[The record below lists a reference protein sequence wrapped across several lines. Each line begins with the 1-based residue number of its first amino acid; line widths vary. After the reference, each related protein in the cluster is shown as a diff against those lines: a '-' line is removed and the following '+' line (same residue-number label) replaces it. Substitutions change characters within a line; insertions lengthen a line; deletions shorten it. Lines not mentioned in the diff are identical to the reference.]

1 MNLYPILLT
10 PIYKEMVWGGARLN
24 TIFSREIPSDKTGE
38 SWDISCRPNEMGI
51 IENGMYKGSTFAEYI
66 GLDKTKIL
74 GTTLADRED
83 FPLLIKL
90 IDANDALSI
99 QVHPGGDNGKS
110 EMWYI
115 LKAPHDGQLII
126 GLKSGTTKED
136 LAAAYQNGTVM
147 EHLNRLTVKEG
158 DIIDIPAGLVHALTP
173 GVMVAEV
180 QQNSDTTYRL
190 YDYGRLG
197 LDGKP
202 RPLHVQEALDA
213 SDFTDSIPK
222 QVAIGNTIKKGEN
235 ALTYSICNP
244 YFAIIKYSLAT
255 PIEEASNPAAFSIF
269 TCVEGSA
276 VISTPSATVEIP
288 TGRSVFIPA
297 AMGQYTITPTEKAV
311 LLKSAVQ
318 L

>member
-10 PIYKEMVWGGARLN
+10 SIYKEMIWG
-24 TIFSREIPSDKTGE
+24 SE
-38 SWDISCRPNEMGI
+38 SWNISCRPNEMGVV
-51 IENGMYKGSTFAEYI
+51 ENGAYKGLTFAEYI
-66 GLDKTKIL
+66 GMDKTKIL
-74 GTTLADRED
+74 GTSLASRED
-83 FPLLIKL
+83 FPLLIKR

-99 QVHPGGDNGKS
+99 QVHPSGDNGKS

-126 GLKSGTTKED
+126 GLKSGTTRES
-136 LAAAYQNGTVM
+136 LAAAYENGTVM
-147 EHLNRLTVKEG
+147 EYLNRLEVKAG

-190 YDYGRLG
+190 YDYDRLG

-222 QVAIGNTIKKGEN
+222 QVVIGHTIKKGEN
-235 ALTYSICNP
+235 ELTYSICNP
-244 YFAIIKYSLAT
+244 YFAIIKYSLTT
-255 PIEEASNPAAFSIF
+255 PIEEKSDPAAFCIF

-276 VISTPSATVEIP
+276 VISTGSTTIEIP
-288 TGRSVFIPA
+288 NGRSVFIPA
-297 AMGQYTITPTEKAV
+297 AMGQYAITPSTTAV
-311 LLKSAVQ
+311 LLKSFVPNKSTFDYN